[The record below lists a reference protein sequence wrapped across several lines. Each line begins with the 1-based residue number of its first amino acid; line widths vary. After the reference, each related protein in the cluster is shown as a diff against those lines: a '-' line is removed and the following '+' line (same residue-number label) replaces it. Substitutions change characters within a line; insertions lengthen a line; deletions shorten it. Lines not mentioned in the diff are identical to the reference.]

1 MCPPGTQHREY
12 NPRITKVRTTKF
24 VFSLMRRLD
33 QTLVGRKKDARRAL
47 RAQWRDAVVLFH
59 ESRSALIL
67 FVALVLGGA
76 VLFYFFYTDPYT
88 GQRINFSEA
97 LYGTFALL
105 FFQGSLQYPHQGF
118 IQILYFIIPIL
129 GLVVVADGVI
139 RFGVALTNKQERGQ
153 KWQIAMASTYSGHVI
168 ICGMGKVG
176 YRVALELMKFDRDI
190 VAIEANPDGRFL
202 EKTKA
207 LGIPVIIADAR
218 RSENLFKAGI
228 EEADAVIPCTDN
240 ELTNLDIALDA
251 REINPNAKIVM
262 RMFDPELAQRVEK
275 GFGIHTAF
283 SVSALA
289 APTFAAAS
297 MRVNVRSSFYV
308 GDQLLNISEIIVHPG
323 ATIEGW
329 SIEKLEHSLDLS
341 VVSFIE
347 QGITHLHPEANLLL
361 TAGSQL
367 LVLATLETLQK
378 LASLNKQ
385 ILKEK

>member
-1 MCPPGTQHREY
+1 M
-12 NPRITKVRTTKF
+12 
-24 VFSLMRRLD
+24 
-33 QTLVGRKKDARRAL
+33 

-67 FVALVLGGA
+67 FIVLIFGGA
-76 VLFYFFYTDPYT
+76 LLFYFFYTDPYT

-105 FFQGSLQYPHQGF
+105 FFQGSLEYPHQGF
-118 IQILYFIIPIL
+118 IQILYFLIPIL

-153 KWQIAMASTYSGHVI
+153 KWQTAMASTYSGHVI

-176 YRVALELMKFDRDI
+176 FRVALELIKLNRDV
-190 VAIEANPDGRFL
+190 VAIEANPEGRFL
-202 EKTKA
+202 EKTRA
-207 LGIPVIIADAR
+207 LGIPVILADAR
-218 RSENLFKAGI
+218 RSENLLKAGVDR
-228 EEADAVIPCTDN
+228 ADAVIPCTEN
-240 ELTNLDIALDA
+240 ELTNLDIALDV

-262 RMFDPELAQRVEK
+262 RMFDPELALRVEK

-297 MRVNVRSSFYV
+297 LRVDVRSSFYV
-308 GDQLLNISEIIVHPG
+308 GDQLLNISEI
-323 ATIEGW
+323 TIQPRAAVEGW
-329 SIEKLEHSLDLS
+329 SIEKLEHNLDLS
-341 VVSFIE
+341 VVSHIE
-347 QGITHLHPEANLLL
+347 GGITHLHPEPGLLL
-361 TAGSQL
+361 TAGCQL

-378 LASLNKQ
+378 LGDLNKP
-385 ILKEK
+385 K

>member
-1 MCPPGTQHREY
+1 
-12 NPRITKVRTTKF
+12 
-24 VFSLMRRLD
+24 MRRID
-33 QTLVGRKKDARRAL
+33 RTLVGRKKDVRRAL

-67 FVALVLGGA
+67 FIALIFGGA
-76 VLFYFFYTDPYT
+76 LLFYFFYTDPYT

-105 FFQGSLQYPHQGF
+105 FFQGSLEYPHQGF

-153 KWQIAMASTYSGHVI
+153 KWQTAMASTYNGHVI

-176 YRVALELMKFDRDI
+176 FRVALELIKLNRDV
-190 VAIEANPDGRFL
+190 VAIEANPEGRFL
-202 EKTKA
+202 EKTRA
-207 LGIPVIIADAR
+207 LGIPVILADAR
-218 RSENLFKAGI
+218 RSENLFKAGVDR
-228 EEADAVIPCTDN
+228 ADAVIPCTEN
-240 ELTNLDIALDA
+240 ELTNLDIALDV
-251 REINPNAKIVM
+251 REINPNAKIVL
-262 RMFDPELAQRVEK
+262 RMFDPELALRVEK

-297 MRVNVRSSFYV
+297 LRIDVRSSFYV
-308 GDQLLNISEIIVHPG
+308 GDQLLNISEITIQPG
-323 ATIEGW
+323 ATVEGW
-329 SIEKLEHSLDLS
+329 SIEKLEHNLDLS
-341 VVSFIE
+341 VVSYIE
-347 QGITHLHPEANLLL
+347 GGITHLHPEPGLIL
-361 TAGSQL
+361 TLGSQL

-378 LASLNKQ
+378 LGGLNKP
-385 ILKEK
+385 K